1 MVNTF
6 LDSSIMSKKLD
17 VKMIDGRGLEE
28 SGEGGG
34 VVRDAFSLFWSDAY
48 NSLMLGEDERV
59 PSVRHDMNR
68 EKWEAVSRVLVKGY
82 TQEHYLP
89 IQISQVFLCSCLF
102 GEDSIS
108 QKEYLESFQKYVSR
122 SEADVIDKLFS
133 ESIAVDDDDLLDL
146 LSVFDYKKQ
155 VTEEN
160 FCEIVIDCTQRN
172 KELEQ
177 KPRYVSDYWSDIHSK
192 QRNSESDLC

>member
-1 MVNTF
+1 MKVHRSTVKKDMVNTF
-6 LDSSIMSKKLD
+6 LDSSIMSNKLD

-48 NSLMLGEDERV
+48 NSLMSGEDERV

-89 IQISQVFLCSCLF
+89 IRISQVFLCSCLF

-108 QKEYLESFQKYVSR
+108 QKEYLESF
-122 SEADVIDKLFS
+122 
-133 ESIAVDDDDLLDL
+133 
-146 LSVFDYKKQ
+146 KKVCFQ
-155 VTEEN
+155 V
-160 FCEIVIDCTQRN
+160 
-172 KELEQ
+172 
-177 KPRYVSDYWSDIHSK
+177 
-192 QRNSESDLC
+192 